1 MTTDIPGFWRFAAA
15 HPGRPA
21 AIADNGAVVTY
32 GTLAGWTNRLSNAFT
47 GAGLRPGDAVAALL
61 RNGPAFLA
69 VNLAAMQSGLYFTPI
84 NGHLTGG
91 EAGYILGDCGARY
104 LITETRL
111 ADVALAAA
119 ETAGL
124 DPDRVLTATPEDRL
138 RALTDFVAGVPGTPP
153 AGRTA
158 GQVLLYSSGTTGR
171 PKGIRKPLSGGSPED
186 QARWFGERF
195 RDFFGL
201 DVGAGTHLA
210 VAPLYHS
217 APNAQAIGVLQLGH
231 TVVLADRFDARR
243 ALELIARHR
252 VTNTFMV
259 PTMFHRML
267 ALPDDER
274 ARCDVSSLRRVIHAG
289 APCPVDTKRAMI
301 DWWGPLFSEY
311 YGATETGMATIVH
324 SAEWLAHPGT
334 VGRVRDGYDIRIA
347 GDDGR
352 LTPAGEPGLIHCAGG
367 YAFDYVGDPRK
378 TADSHIDGYFVPG
391 DVGYVDG
398 EGYLYLCDRR
408 VDMIL
413 AGGVNVYPAEI
424 EAVLVQHPAVA
435 DVAVIGLPE
444 PEMGNRVVAVVQPAA
459 DAVPGPALGR
469 DLIGYCAG
477 RLARYKCPSAV
488 EFGALPRTE
497 SGKLS
502 HARVREMYLT

>member
-1 MTTDIPGFWRFAAA
+1 MTTEIPGFWRFAAA

-32 GTLAGWTNRLSNAFT
+32 GTLAEWTNRLSNAFAA
-47 GAGLRPGDAVAALL
+47 AGLRPGDAVAALL
-61 RNGPAFLA
+61 RNGPAFLT
-69 VNLAAMQSGLYFTPI
+69 VHLAAMQSGLYFTPI

-119 ETAGL
+119 ENAGL

-171 PKGIRKPLSGGSPED
+171 PKGIRKPLPGRSPED
-186 QARWFGERF
+186 QARWSGGRF
-195 RDFFGL
+195 RDFFGQ

-252 VTNTFMV
+252 VTNPFMV
-259 PTMFHRML
+259 PTMFHRLL
-267 ALPDDER
+267 ALPGDER

-289 APCPVDTKRAMI
+289 APCAVDT
-301 DWWGPLFSEY
+301 
-311 YGATETGMATIVH
+311 
-324 SAEWLAHPGT
+324 
-334 VGRVRDGYDIRIA
+334 
-347 GDDGR
+347 
-352 LTPAGEPGLIHCAGG
+352 
-367 YAFDYVGDPRK
+367 
-378 TADSHIDGYFVPG
+378 
-391 DVGYVDG
+391 
-398 EGYLYLCDRR
+398 
-408 VDMIL
+408 
-413 AGGVNVYPAEI
+413 
-424 EAVLVQHPAVA
+424 
-435 DVAVIGLPE
+435 
-444 PEMGNRVVAVVQPAA
+444 
-459 DAVPGPALGR
+459 
-469 DLIGYCAG
+469 
-477 RLARYKCPSAV
+477 
-488 EFGALPRTE
+488 
-497 SGKLS
+497 
-502 HARVREMYLT
+502 